1 MDRSDK
7 SAWKKNESLNRRVAA
22 GDSSIIIEGKYLH
35 MPFSV
40 RIALPPGQ
48 PKQKLCT
55 WYGRAQE
62 TQEVEKRLTEGGKTA
77 IIIR

>member
-1 MDRSDK
+1 
-7 SAWKKNESLNRRVAA
+7 
-22 GDSSIIIEGKYLH
+22 